1 MQHDQFAMIFIL
13 WIIILIEISG
23 IVVMTIVVKFKFT
36 SGKIKKFK
44 DVMYSPEMRKNLV
57 YVYILNNGEFTQIIE
72 IDLYTLIKINFL
84 NKMIIWGLKKFD
96 KSFNEKIS
104 KRNRL
109 ANYLTKWL
117 VREGFEKP

>member
-1 MQHDQFAMIFIL
+1 
-13 WIIILIEISG
+13 
-23 IVVMTIVVKFKFT
+23 MTIVVKFKFT

-84 NKMIIWGLKKFD
+84 KEELWCVDDFG
-96 KSFNEKIS
+96 
-104 KRNRL
+104 
-109 ANYLTKWL
+109 
-117 VREGFEKP
+117 